1 MRCWLA
7 RIFFWFAMISLCMA
21 RVASLGIDV
30 LLSRGVRLFQ
40 VGRQFDLPSKSLCL
54 TRCETVAEF
63 LRCLFVGIAETLRR
77 AECAEFSKR
86 RAGVT
91 RGPLRSLRSPR

>member
-40 VGRQFDLPSKSLCL
+40 VGRHSDLPSKSFCL

-63 LRCLFVGIAETLRR
+63 LGCSRVGIAETLRR
-77 AECAEFSKR
+77 ASARSCLTQGSPGSQRLATG
-86 RAGVT
+86 RAG
-91 RGPLRSLRSPR
+91 PR